1 MSNNERSN
9 YSIFEGEFVTDR
21 PDTEENQEVTITQS
35 ELKEIFQ
42 KLNLSGKQILNID
55 KKVFEK
61 LETYM
66 ENVEKLKEYKRKVAR
81 EEIEKYIVHTSKVSS
96 YGSYSVITYLNFKK
110 IGWMNAFSHSE
121 GSSNA
126 YNILNFRDF
135 KYIIAGTEYNYLSE
149 AFSDNGEDSEEKIFI
164 DVYLW
169 ILEHGG
175 KSKIRQNLNSERELR
190 IILPKRK
197 EK

>member
-1 MSNNERSN
+1 MLNNERPN
-9 YSIFEGEFVTDR
+9 HSIFGGDFVADFA
-21 PDTEENQEVTITQS
+21 EESENEQVTVTQS

-66 ENVEKLKEYKRKVAR
+66 DYAEKLKEYKRKIAR
-81 EEIEKYIVHTSKVSS
+81 EELEKYIVPKSKISS
-96 YGSYSVITYLNFKK
+96 YGSFSVITYLNFKR
-110 IGWMNAFSHSE
+110 IGWMGVFSHSE

-126 YNILNFRDF
+126 YTVLSFRDF

-175 KSKIRQNLNSERELR
+175 KAKIRQNMNSERELR